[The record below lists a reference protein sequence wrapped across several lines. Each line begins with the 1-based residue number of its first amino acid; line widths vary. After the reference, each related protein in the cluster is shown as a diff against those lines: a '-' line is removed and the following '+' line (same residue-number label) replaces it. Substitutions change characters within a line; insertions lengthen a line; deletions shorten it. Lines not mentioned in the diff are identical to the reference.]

1 MHGIF
6 RDFIGYS
13 CSNITE
19 DWCGLSLLVRIQTPS
34 EEYGSSIWFSFTVM
48 NVTFSNAVCS
58 NHGGTAVLMYGSYTL
73 VHNITAYGLG
83 CGGIVVEGG
92 DLVCSGLEMN

>member
-1 MHGIF
+1 MF
-6 RDFIGYS
+6 S
-13 CSNITE
+13 CI
-19 DWCGLSLLVRIQTPS
+19 CFLFLSLFPLSLQRCA
-34 EEYGSSIWFSFTVM
+34 VM

-58 NHGGTAVLMYGSYTL
+58 NHGGTAVLMYGSNTL

-92 DLVCSGLEMN
+92 DLVRRTSTRHADCLAQRPVSL